1 MTRFERELNGSLGA
15 YWAEAAKKEIRKM
28 EERQI
33 NGEIFF
39 GADGVVR
46 WTSNNRVMPKDCR
59 EILSHTVYRDLYSEE
74 ASRAAEEAET
84 AAFLDSYRKSYTGPS
99 AEERM
104 EMEAAFG
111 KGATVVNVITG
122 ERIRL

>member
-1 MTRFERELNGSLGA
+1 MTRFERELNGSLGS
-15 YWAEAAKKEIRKM
+15 YWAENAKKEIRKM

-84 AAFLDSYRKSYTGPS
+84 AAFLDSYRKNYKGPGEEEK
-99 AEERM
+99 AEIR
-104 EMEAAFG
+104 AAFG
-111 KGATVVNVITG
+111 TGTTVVDVITG

>member
-1 MTRFERELNGSLGA
+1 MTRFERELNGSLGS
-15 YWAEAAKKEIRKM
+15 YWAENAKKEIRKM

-84 AAFLDSYRKSYTGPS
+84 AAFLDSYRKNYKGPG
-99 AEERM
+99 EEEKD
-104 EMEAAFG
+104 EMRAAFG
-111 KGATVVNVITG
+111 TGTTVVDVITG

>member
-1 MTRFERELNGSLGA
+1 MTRFERELNGSLGS
-15 YWAEAAKKEIRKM
+15 YWAENAKKEIRKM

-59 EILSHTVYRDLYSEE
+59 EVLAHSVYRDLYSEE

-84 AAFLDSYRKSYTGPS
+84 AAFLDSYRKSYKGPS
-99 AEERM
+99 EEEKAEMR
-104 EMEAAFG
+104 AAFG
-111 KGATVVNVITG
+111 TGATVVNVITG